1 MQFAG
6 SAFAIARQ
14 RGRAVARF
22 LFTITALLAACVHA
36 SAATAPKV
44 KPAQTSPALQAIA
57 QFKSADLLLQ
67 AGQLAAAKA
76 ELVKVINLPDAMDHH
91 VAEARQ
97 RIQEIERRE
106 AGLPARDTNANR
118 LRLPPTP
125 SPGLTLHV
133 SPSGADSNP
142 GTAERPL
149 ASLEGARD
157 RIRSLRKSGSV
168 PAGSAVI
175 LVHGGDY
182 QVTHTLTLT
191 AEDSGTEQAPVIYRA
206 APGEKPRFI
215 GGVPLHG
222 FQPVADPA
230 ILKRLPA
237 NMAKKVLAL
246 DLKTAGITN
255 LLPLEL
261 GGFASGH
268 GFKTHPAHE
277 LFFNGR
283 AMALARGPNE
293 GFLRVA
299 DVAVKDGTKGYDRE
313 GSKVGKFF
321 YEGDRP
327 ARWAGEPDLL
337 LYGYWF
343 WDWADSYERVQ
354 SIDTQKRLITL
365 AQPWHTYGYSIGAH
379 FYAVNAL
386 WELDSPGEYYLDR
399 QSLRLFFYPPSDP
412 GKASMELSLL
422 AEPMVNLEGASHV
435 RFERLTWELGCHD
448 ALHVTGGSNCLFAG
462 CVVRKF
468 AGTGITITGGQKH
481 GLLSCDIYSMGRGGV
496 ALHGGDRKTLAPAE
510 HFVENC
516 DIHDLSRIDHTYTPA
531 IALGGVGIRIA
542 HNRLHD
548 VLSSALNVGGNDI
561 IIEYN
566 EVFNAVLESDDQGG
580 VDMFGDPTFR
590 GNVYRFNYW
599 HDIGGQGNGMTAK
612 CGRAGIRLDD
622 AIPGTLI
629 YGNVL
634 QRCSTGKDGFGG
646 VQINGGKDNV
656 IDNNLFIE
664 CAAAIS
670 IGSWEPEHWRE
681 WTAPYLT
688 NNQIDAALYLRRY
701 PALAT
706 LKENVTSNAVYRNL
720 LIGCGELLRHPS
732 KAMETEENT
741 VLAHGDTA
749 LKPGNPLLNRP
760 GFARIP
766 VGDFGLYPD
775 EFRLEGP
782 VARD

>member
-1 MQFAG
+1 
-6 SAFAIARQ
+6 
-14 RGRAVARF
+14 
-22 LFTITALLAACVHA
+22 LFTTTALLAACA
-36 SAATAPKV
+36 QTPTAPASNV
-44 KPAQTSPALQAIA
+44 QPAETSPAQQAIA
-57 QFKSADLLLQ
+57 RFKSADLLLQ
-67 AGQLAAAKA
+67 AGQPAAAKS
-76 ELVKVINLPDAMDHH
+76 ELVKIINLPGAMDHH

-97 RIQEIERRE
+97 RLQEIERRE
-106 AGLPARDTNANR
+106 AGLPSRDTNASR
-118 LRLPPTP
+118 LRLSPLP
-125 SPGLTLHV
+125 SPTLTLHL
-133 SPSGADSNP
+133 SPGGDDSNP

-149 ASLEGARD
+149 ASLQGARD
-157 RIRSLRKSGSV
+157 RLRSLRKTGAV
-168 PAGSAVI
+168 PIGSALI
-175 LVHGGDY
+175 LAHGGDY
-182 QVTHTLTLT
+182 QVTHTLTLA

-206 APGEKPRFI
+206 APGEKPRFT

-222 FQPVADPA
+222 FQAVADPA

-237 NMAKKVLAL
+237 NMAKKVWAL

-261 GGFASGH
+261 GGFASGR

-277 LFFNGR
+277 LFFNGQ
-283 AMALARGPNE
+283 AMRLARGPNE
-293 GFLRVA
+293 GFLRIA

-313 GSKVGKFF
+313 GSKVGRFF

-327 ARWAGEPDLL
+327 ARWASEPDLL

-354 SIDTQKRLITL
+354 SIDTQKHLITL
-365 AQPWHTYGYSIGAH
+365 APPWHAYGYSIGAH

-386 WELDSPGEYYLDR
+386 CELDSPGEYYLDR
-399 QSLRLFFYPPSDP
+399 QSWRLFFYPPSDP
-412 GKASMELSLL
+412 KKASVELSLL
-422 AEPMVNLEGASHV
+422 AEPMVSLEGASHV
-435 RFERLTWELGCHD
+435 RFEGLTWELGCHD
-448 ALHVTGGSNCLFAG
+448 AVHVTGGSNCLFAG
-462 CVVRKF
+462 CVARKF

-496 ALHGGDRKTLAPAE
+496 ALQGGDRKTLTPAG
-510 HFVENC
+510 HFIENC

-531 IALGGVGIRIA
+531 IALGGVGIHVA

-548 VLSSALNVGGNDI
+548 VLSSALNVGGNDHV
-561 IIEYN
+561 IEYN

-599 HDIGGQGNGMTAK
+599 HDIGNQGGNGMTAK

-622 AIPGTLI
+622 AISGTLI

-634 QRCSTGKDGFGG
+634 ERCSTGKDGFGG

-670 IGSWEPEHWRE
+670 LSSWDMKHWRE
-681 WTAPYLT
+681 WTAPFMT
-688 NNQIDAALYLRRY
+688 NSQIDAALYLRRY

-706 LKENVTSNAVYRNL
+706 LTENVTRNAVYRNL
-720 LIGCGELLRHPS
+720 LIRCGELLRHPP
-732 KAMETEENT
+732 KAMETADNT
-741 VLAHGDTA
+741 ILEHGDTA

-766 VGDFGLYPD
+766 VEEFGLYQD
-775 EFRLEGP
+775 EFRAEGP
-782 VARD
+782 AAGK